1 ANQADHEA
9 GLLGGEA
16 DVSTRGAR
24 FHPHH
29 PLAAGAGAA
38 PGAAPSTLPLRS
50 PEWPWK
56 VRVGANSP
64 SLWPTAFSVTNTGMN
79 FRPLCTAK
87 VNPTMSGVTV
97 DRRDQVFTTRF
108 SSDSIIARPFFMR
121 WRSTKGP
128 FFTERAT
135 LPCSRL
141 VSPTRLAISPC
152 GAGG

>member
-50 PEWPWK
+50 PECPWK
-56 VRVGANSP
+56 IRVGENSP
-64 SLWPTAFSVTNTGMN
+64 SLCPTAFSVTNTGMN

-87 VNPTMSGVTV
+87 VSPTISGMIVERRGPGFVT
-97 DRRDQVFTTRF
+97 FF
-108 SSDSIIARPFFMR
+108 SPLLAAVRPFFAR
-121 WRSTKGP
+121 WASMNGP
-128 FFTERAT
+128 FLMERAT
-135 LPCSRL
+135 IAP
-141 VSPTRLAISPC
+141 
-152 GAGG
+152 